1 MGDAMMNRPI
11 IARRETVLRHRG
23 RNSTRK
29 QRSHKR
35 ETFQDGHDYPP
46 KRAYALTTCSFRTP
60 TRSPVY
66 DGLVCSVIIAP
77 CAPVDPAPGVPFKRP
92 KCGAMS
98 ASGPKRT
105 FRLRRGMSASLIGR
119 LGSSTFRLS
128 TATVSMSLTGS
139 CFSSESAPRP
149 FHHGIRGRSGQQPR
163 ANKCGQPP
171 PCSRARC
178 QALPEEANDTTI
190 AVKKHTPPLARGE

>member
-1 MGDAMMNRPI
+1 VSLASPRAANWTPQLTWLSASANDSSPAVWWCTRARSRASATASWATRRRTATTSSRGDHHVINRRMPMGDAMMNRPI

-23 RNSTRK
+23 RKSTRK

-46 KRAYALTTCSFRTP
+46 KPRTPSLTCSFRTP

-66 DGLVCSVIIAP
+66 DDLVCSVIIAP

-105 FRLRRGMSASLIGR
+105 FLSRSRMSA
-119 LGSSTFRLS
+119 FR
-128 TATVSMSLTGS
+128 G
-139 CFSSESAPRP
+139 
-149 FHHGIRGRSGQQPR
+149 
-163 ANKCGQPP
+163 
-171 PCSRARC
+171 
-178 QALPEEANDTTI
+178 
-190 AVKKHTPPLARGE
+190 

>member
-1 MGDAMMNRPI
+1 VFLASPRAANWTPQLTWLGASANDPSPAVWWCTRARSRASATASWATRRRTATTSSRGDHHVINRRMPMGDAMMNRPI

-35 ETFQDGHDYPP
+35 ESFQDGHDYPP
-46 KRAYALTTCSFRTP
+46 KPPSLTCSFRIP

-98 ASGPKRT
+98 GSGTKRT
-105 FRLRRGMSASLIGR
+105 CQARSAMSALGVKRTSVGISGMSAYDRYS
-119 LGSSTFRLS
+119 
-128 TATVSMSLTGS
+128 
-139 CFSSESAPRP
+139 
-149 FHHGIRGRSGQQPR
+149 
-163 ANKCGQPP
+163 
-171 PCSRARC
+171 
-178 QALPEEANDTTI
+178 
-190 AVKKHTPPLARGE
+190 